1 MSFDVSSRWSFPMSC
16 SIYIDPSAKKL
27 RVNKDSYDFDKI
39 SDVQVRTLS
48 WKDKL
53 LNMFIIGFIA
63 SSVLFIIVPTDEH
76 GQVITSVLP
85 VVAFLI
91 GACIALFVSSKY
103 EFRLEFRY
111 SDEVGVQWFTAAKGR
126 TVVDYQMFK
135 TREVE
140 LKHYL

>member
-1 MSFDVSSRWSFPMSC
+1 MSC
-16 SIYIDPSAKKL
+16 SISIDPSARKL
-27 RVNKDSYDFDKI
+27 WVNNNSYNLDKI

-53 LNMFIIGFIA
+53 LNMFIIGVIT
-63 SSVLFIIVPTDEH
+63 SSMLFIIIPTDEN
-76 GQVITSVLP
+76 GQVITQVLP
-85 VVAFLI
+85 VVAFFI
-91 GACIALFVSSKY
+91 GALIAFFISKKY

-126 TVVDYQMFK
+126 SVVDYQLFK